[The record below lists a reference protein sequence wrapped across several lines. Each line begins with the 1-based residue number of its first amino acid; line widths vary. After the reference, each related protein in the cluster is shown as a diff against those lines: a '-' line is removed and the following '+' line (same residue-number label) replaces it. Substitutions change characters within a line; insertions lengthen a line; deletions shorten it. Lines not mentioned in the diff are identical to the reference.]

1 MAWAQNRT
9 RLVKNKRCRD
19 HAPDLP
25 PGDPFDLLRTPK
37 GLLMPIHT
45 ASPATLSFL
54 HQLRPLAGI
63 CALSAALLSS
73 AAWAQRESSLP
84 ITPGQRDTANQ
95 VAQTGVALSELAPN
109 APDSYTIKRGDTLW
123 AISRLY
129 LKSPWRWPELW
140 GMNLVEIRNPHLI
153 FPGQTLHLDTSN
165 GRATLST
172 RSRGATGAPDGAI
185 ETVKVSP
192 RIRSESL
199 NDTAVPPI
207 SLRAIEAFLT
217 QSLIVDEATMSRAPR
232 IVATPDNRVLLSR
245 GDRAYARGAYSSGER
260 GSPLTLVE
268 GQPNGFRVFRKA
280 VPLKDPTTGEI
291 LGFEA
296 QYLGKAVLERS
307 ESAELVAPRD
317 GSGPAELVPATI
329 DIVIAKEEMRVGDRL
344 LPEPERD
351 LSHYVPRAPS
361 SAQTGQVVSI
371 QGNAVTF
378 AAQNQ
383 VVIINRGKND
393 GIARGHVLAILR
405 DTRTLADR
413 TDAARPTLR
422 LPGERNG
429 LMMVFQTFD
438 RLSYALVLEIQDGV
452 KVGDIFTNP

>member
-1 MAWAQNRT
+1 
-9 RLVKNKRCRD
+9 
-19 HAPDLP
+19 
-25 PGDPFDLLRTPK
+25 
-37 GLLMPIHT
+37 MPIQT
-45 ASPATLSFL
+45 VSPAASLSL
-54 HQLRPLAGI
+54 MQLRPLIGT
-63 CALSAALLSS
+63 CALAASLLSS
-73 AAWAQRESSLP
+73 AAWAQREPNFP
-84 ITPGQRDTANQ
+84 ITPGQRATANQ

-109 APDSYTIKRGDTLW
+109 APESYTIKRGDTLW
-123 AISRLY
+123 AISRMF

-140 GMNLVEIRNPHLI
+140 GMNLDEIRNPHLI
-153 FPGQTLHLDTSN
+153 FPGQNLFLDTSS
-165 GRATLST
+165 GRAILST
-172 RSRGATGAPDGAI
+172 RRPGGGI

-199 NDTAVPPI
+199 NSSAVPPI
-207 SLRAIEAFLT
+207 SLQAIEAFLT
-217 QSLIVDEATMSRAPR
+217 ESLIVDDAMLARAPR
-232 IVATPDNRVLLSR
+232 IVATPENRVLLSR

-260 GSPLTLVE
+260 GSPLTLTD
-268 GQPNGFRVFRKA
+268 GQPNGFRVFRNA
-280 VPLKDPTTGEI
+280 VPLKDPTTGEV

-307 ESAELVAPRD
+307 ESAGAVAPID

-329 DIVIAKEEMRVGDRL
+329 DIIAAKEEMRVGDRL

-351 LSHYVPRAPS
+351 LSNYVPRAPS
-361 SAQTGQVVSI
+361 STQAGQVVSI
-371 QGNAVTF
+371 HGNAVTF

-393 GIARGHVLAILR
+393 GMERGHVLAILR
-405 DTRTLADR
+405 DTNTLADR
-413 TDAARPTLR
+413 TDAARPMLR

-452 KVGDIFTNP
+452 KVGDTFINP